1 MADILLNTAELITV
15 LPPRDRPEA
24 FLRDRYFSTTVL
36 SDAEE
41 IVFDKILPDRELAP
55 FVHPDV
61 PGKDSANRGFKATS
75 FTPAYVKPQNT
86 LRPRGNMIRMP
97 GERIGGNVTPAQRYA
112 YNLATMIDD
121 QDLRI
126 TRREEFMCSQAL
138 RTGQVIVQGED
149 YPTQTVNYQRDPGLS
164 IVLTGTDRWGET
176 GVDPFDDIEAWIQ
189 LLVDT
194 DGFTGREVLLGGAA
208 AGFLKKS
215 ERFLKALDNRRQDG
229 GVMQLGPVSTGAENK
244 YYAVL
249 GSIGEVTFVQYS
261 QPYTVAGVK
270 NNFWPTNGVGVFDPF
285 GFMGH
290 FAYGAIL
297 DNQVL
302 QAIERFPDMW
312 HERNPSRTIVQTQ
325 SAPLPIM
332 PEPNA
337 SLFALVR

>member
-1 MADILLNTAELITV
+1 MADILLNTAELVSV
-15 LPPRDRPEA
+15 LPPGDRPEA
-24 FLRDRYFSTTVL
+24 FLKNRYFSTTVL
-36 SDAEE
+36 SDMEE
-41 IVFDKILPDRELAP
+41 IVFDRILPDRELAP

-61 PGKDSANRGFKATS
+61 PGKDSTNRGFKATS

-97 GERIGGNVTPAQRYA
+97 GERLAGTATPAQRYA
-112 YNLATMIDD
+112 YNLATIIDD

-126 TRREEFMCSQAL
+126 TRREEFMCSQVL

-149 YPTQTVNYQRDPGLS
+149 YPTQTVNYGRDAALTIALS
-164 IVLTGTDRWGET
+164 GAARWGEV
-176 GVDPFDDIEAWIQ
+176 GVDPYDDIEEWCQ

-194 DGFTGREVLLGGAA
+194 DGYTAREVLLGGGA
-208 AGFLKKS
+208 AGYLKRS
-215 ERFLKALDNRRQDG
+215 ERFMKILDNRRQTSG
-229 GVMQLGPVSTGAENK
+229 TMEFGVVSAGAEGR
-244 YYAVL
+244 YSAVL
-249 GSIGEVTFVQYS
+249 GNIGEITFVQYS
-261 QPYTVAGVK
+261 QPYTVAGAK
-270 NNFWPTNGVGVFDPF
+270 NNFWPSMGVGIFDPF

-302 QAIERFPDMW
+302 QSMERFPDMW

-325 SAPLPIM
+325 AAPLPIA
-332 PEPNA
+332 PSPNA

>member
-1 MADILLNTAELITV
+1 MADILLNTAELLTV

-24 FLRDRYFSTTVL
+24 FLRDRYFPTTVL

-41 IVFDKILPDRELAP
+41 IAFDSILPDRELAP

-61 PGKDSANRGFKATS
+61 PGKDSANRGFKVTS
-75 FTPAYVKPQNT
+75 FAPAYVKPQNT

-97 GERIGGNVTPAQRYA
+97 GERIGGESTPAQRYA

-121 QDLRI
+121 QDMRI
-126 TRREEFMCSQAL
+126 TRREEFMCSQVL
-138 RTGQVIVQGED
+138 RTGQVVVASED
-149 YPTQTVNYQRDPGLS
+149 FPAQTITYGRDAA
-164 IVLTGTDRWGET
+164 LTIALTSTARWGET
-176 GVDPFDDIEAWIQ
+176 GVDPFDSVENWLQ
-189 LLVDT
+189 LLTDT
-194 DGFTGREVLLGGAA
+194 DGFTGREVLLGGGA
-208 AGFLKKS
+208 AGLLKRS
-215 ERFLKALDNRRQDG
+215 PRFLAALDNRRQDG

-261 QPYTVAGVK
+261 QPYTVTGAK
-270 NNFWPTNGVGVFDPF
+270 NNFWPTYGVGVFDPF

-302 QAIERFPDMW
+302 RSMERFPDMW

-325 SAPLPIM
+325 AAPLPIA
-332 PEPNA
+332 PNPNA

>member
-1 MADILLNTAELITV
+1 MADILLNTAELISV

-24 FLRDRYFSTTVL
+24 FLRNRYFSTTVL

-97 GERIGGNVTPAQRYA
+97 GERIGGNVSPQQRYA

-121 QDLRI
+121 QDMRI

-138 RTGQVIVQGED
+138 RTGMVIVQGED
-149 YPTQTVNYQRDPGLS
+149 YPTQTVNYGRDAALTIALS
-164 IVLTGTDRWGET
+164 GAARWGEA
-176 GVDPFDDIEAWIQ
+176 GVDPYDDIEAWLD
-189 LLVDT
+189 LLVST
-194 DGFTGREVLLGGAA
+194 DGFTGREVLLGGGAA
-208 AGFLKKS
+208 KYLKQS

-249 GSIGEVTFVQYS
+249 GTIGELTFVQYS
-261 QPYTVAGVK
+261 QPYTVSGVK
-270 NNFWPTNGVGVFDPF
+270 NNFWPTHGVGIFDPF

-302 QAIERFPDMW
+302 QSLERFPDMW

>member
-1 MADILLNTAELITV
+1 MADILLNTAELISV

-24 FLRDRYFSTTVL
+24 FLRNRYFSTTVL

-97 GERIGGNVTPAQRYA
+97 GERIGGNVSPQQRYA
-112 YNLATMIDD
+112 YNVATIIDD
-121 QDLRI
+121 QDMRI

-138 RTGQVIVQGED
+138 RTGVVIVQGED
-149 YPTQTVNYQRDPGLS
+149 YPTQTVNYGRDAALTIALS
-164 IVLTGTDRWGET
+164 GAARWGEA
-176 GVDPFDDIEAWIQ
+176 GVDPYDDIEAWLD
-189 LLVDT
+189 LLVST
-194 DGFTGREVLLGGAA
+194 DGFTGREVLLGGGAA
-208 AGFLKKS
+208 KYLKQS

-249 GSIGEVTFVQYS
+249 GTIGELTFVQYS

-270 NNFWPTNGVGVFDPF
+270 NNFWPTYGVGIFDPY

-302 QAIERFPDMW
+302 QSLERFPDMW

-325 SAPLPIM
+325 SAPLPVM

>member
-61 PGKDSANRGFKATS
+61 PGKDSANRAFKATS
-75 FTPAYVKPQNT
+75 FSPAYVKPQNT

-97 GERIGGNVTPAQRYA
+97 GEQIAGSVSPAQRYA

-121 QDLRI
+121 QDRRI
-126 TRREEFMCSQAL
+126 TRREEFMCAQVL
-138 RTGQVIVQGED
+138 RTGAVVVEGED
-149 YPTQTVNYQRDPGLS
+149 YPTQTVNFGRDASLT
-164 IVLTGTDRWGET
+164 IALTGADRWGET
-176 GVDPFDDIEAWIQ
+176 GVDPYDDVEEWCA
-189 LLVDT
+189 LLGGG
-194 DGFTGREVLLGGAA
+194 GFTAREVLLGPGAA
-208 AGFLKKS
+208 GLLKRS
-215 ERFLKALDNRRQDG
+215 ERFMKVLDNRRQDG
-229 GVMQLGPVSTGAENK
+229 GLMQLGPVSTGAEAS
-244 YYAVL
+244 YSAVL
-249 GSIGEVTFVQYS
+249 GTIGELTFVQYS

-270 NNFWPTNGVGVFDPF
+270 QNFWPNYGVGIFDPF
-285 GFMGH
+285 NFMGH

-297 DNQVL
+297 DNQAL
-302 QAIERFPDMW
+302 QAMERFPDMW
-312 HERNPSRTIVQTQ
+312 VERNPSRTIVQTQ
-325 SAPLPIM
+325 SAPLPIA
-332 PEPNA
+332 PEPDA